1 MLITILNILYQDV
14 KTIKLRHFRFGG
26 RSVENLF
33 TLAITSAFIVIF
45 LTVVIF
51 REINEEYA
59 FVNKKVIEKT
69 DSEIASSTEIIAEDN
84 VNLININTATIEEL
98 ITLSGIGEVTAQKII
113 DYRENNNG
121 FLYIE
126 ELLEVNGIG
135 QAKLDKIRDY
145 ITVG

>member
-1 MLITILNILYQDV
+1 VLITILNILYQDV